1 MCSLKRWKTSF
12 RAFTKQGRTP
22 LKPATTRGLNQRL
35 NMHVVSSSC
44 MRRLPLSRKNGKTLR
59 ERSADMQRKS
69 SNLSRQP
76 LSSDTHA
83 CRPFL
88 QNHVQLCTMKYPN
101 LLGDSLLEEFAKDF
115 AHLNLPFSDRFYKR
129 SVIWEGLRNE
139 AMFSTCWNTP

>member
-1 MCSLKRWKTSF
+1 MCSLKRWKTHSI
-12 RAFTKQGRTP
+12 AFTKQGRTP
-22 LKPATTRGLNQRL
+22 LKPASMRGLKQRL
-35 NMHVVSSSC
+35 NMHVVSCSC

-59 ERSADMQRKS
+59 ERSADMQIQS
-69 SNLSRQP
+69 SKLSMQP
-76 LSSDTHA
+76 LSSNKHV

-129 SVIWEGLRNE
+129 FVIWEGLRDE
-139 AMFSTCWNTP
+139 AISSMCCNTP